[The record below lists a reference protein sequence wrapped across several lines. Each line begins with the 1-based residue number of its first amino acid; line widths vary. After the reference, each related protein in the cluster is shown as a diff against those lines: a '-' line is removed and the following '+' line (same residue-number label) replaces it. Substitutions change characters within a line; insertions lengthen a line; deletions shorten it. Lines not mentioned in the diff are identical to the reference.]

1 MNYDYFGSWDNKVG
15 FNAPLKNNENELS
28 VMFAIEYFLKM
39 GAPANKL
46 VMGVPFY
53 GRTFRAKNKGDIG
66 DETIDSKGFQG
77 PFTKE
82 DGFMGYN
89 EVCKNI
95 FSTTFMINNK

>member
-46 VMGVPFY
+46 VMV
-53 GRTFRAKNKGDIG
+53 N
-66 DETIDSKGFQG
+66 
-77 PFTKE
+77 
-82 DGFMGYN
+82 
-89 EVCKNI
+89 NI
-95 FSTTFMINNK
+95 YK